1 MQRAD
6 NYPFKDKIAIVAEGC
21 LPGAYL
27 EPINVGNDN
36 KKRNSLVPYI
46 KEIFEEVHKCGFN
59 AFISD
64 DAVETAKFILDKTNG
79 EPYALPA
86 ILRFSNVAMEPYRI
100 IPAIKQFKKNA
111 RVIGYNYKD
120 EPEFWSW
127 GDALMDPQYDNK
139 GNEIFYSTSQW
150 SFLTAW
156 NAVCSE
162 LVPGS
167 LGYWTLAVPVKGSEQ
182 EKNVLGTCKDY
193 EQYLKTLDRLYKPV
207 LWAYDVYPIQKK
219 IENAGTKDNEKEKT
233 LIEVQHAHFYN
244 SFRMFRNQSVKTG
257 NIFWAYA
264 MVLDHSWYE
273 KGESQYSV
281 NLPTPTLGS
290 LRFEIFSALA
300 CGAQGIV
307 FYKLGSS
314 LNLERNRI
322 PLTPDEGQ
330 EPDYS
335 SLPEGNFT
343 VDAAFIGEDKGGYVF
358 TLEVNARLLG
368 IIKSAITEVQK
379 YNLVFAGAHATN
391 LWQYGSEY
399 DDEIPLLETNN
410 TLEAGT
416 SFGWIPGMLAL
427 SVEAAPDTPKNSR
440 GVLIT
445 RIENTRIVNSISRY
459 IVIVSHNPFFA
470 QVLKLKF
477 LYSQFK
483 ILNPIT
489 YSTIKPTVPQT
500 ADWNT
505 PAGTPIPKAE
515 NGYYTLP
522 AGGYIILKEN

>member
-6 NYPFKDKIAIVAEGC
+6 NYPFKDKIALVAEGC

-27 EPINVGNDN
+27 DPINANRPVN
-36 KKRNSLVPYI
+36 KTAPKITQRDILEPYV
-46 KEIFEEVHKCGFN
+46 KEIFNKVHNCGFN

-64 DAVETAKFILDKTNG
+64 DAIATAEYILEKTDG

-300 CGAQGIV
+300 YGAQGLMFSRMGMEKNIDNIEQLEAP
-307 FYKLGSS
+307 FSWGKPATGSS
-314 LNLERNRI
+314 AATTILRSDVCGYMKTVNEEIDKCSHIFLGCNCLKTAHTGNLF
-322 PLTPDEGQ
+322 GQ
-330 EPDYS
+330 SPASFPFGCLQCVKAD
-335 SLPEGNFT
+335 GN
-343 VDAAFIGEDKGGYVF
+343 
-358 TLEVNARLLG
+358 
-368 IIKSAITEVQK
+368 
-379 YNLVFAGAHATN
+379 
-391 LWQYGSEY
+391 
-399 DDEIPLLETNN
+399 
-410 TLEAGT
+410 
-416 SFGWIPGMLAL
+416 
-427 SVEAAPDTPKNSR
+427 
-440 GVLIT
+440 GVLLSELQLQDSKAT
-445 RIENTRIVNSISRY
+445 VIVN
-459 IVIVSHNPFFA
+459 HDPFHT
-470 QVLKLKF
+470 QKIETTLDDTKKPVLAYPESKHPTSGTVRTLTLDPGGAIIF
-477 LYSQFK
+477 
-483 ILNPIT
+483 T
-489 YSTIKPTVPQT
+489 YK
-500 ADWNT
+500 
-505 PAGTPIPKAE
+505 
-515 NGYYTLP
+515 
-522 AGGYIILKEN
+522 

>member
-64 DAVETAKFILDKTNG
+64 DAVETAKFILDKTDG

-86 ILRFSNVAMEPYRI
+86 ILRFSNGAMEPYRI
-100 IPAIKQFKKNA
+100 IPAIDNFKDNA

-120 EPEFWSW
+120 EPQFWAW
-127 GDALMDPQYDNK
+127 GDALMEPQYDK

-167 LGYWTLAVPVKGSEQ
+167 LGYWTLAVPVKKSVQ

-193 EQYLKTLDRLYKPV
+193 EQYLKTLDRLYKPP
-207 LWAYDVYPIQKK
+207 LWAYDVDPIQKK

-322 PLTPDEGQ
+322 PLTPNEGQ

-343 VDAAFIGEDKGGYVF
+343 VDAAFIGEDKGSSVF
-358 TLEVNARLLG
+358 TLEVNDRLLG

-379 YNLVFAGAHATN
+379 YNLVFARAYATN

-399 DDEIPLLETNN
+399 ADGIPLLETNN

-416 SFGWIPGMLAL
+416 SFGWIPERLAL
-427 SVEAAPDTPKNSR
+427 TVEAALDSPKNSR
-440 GVLIT
+440 GVLV
-445 RIENTRIVNSISRY
+445 TRIVKGIRKY

-470 QVLKLKF
+470 QVLKIKF
-477 LYSQFK
+477 LYPQFK
-483 ILNPIT
+483 IKNPII
-489 YSTIKPTVPQT
+489 YSVTRPQLPQT
-500 ADWNT
+500 YDWNT
-505 PAGTPIPKAE
+505 PAGTLIPKAA

-522 AGGYIILKEN
+522 AGGYIILEEN

>member
-36 KKRNSLVPYI
+36 KNRNSLVPYI
-46 KEIFEEVHKCGFN
+46 KEIFNKVHNCGFN

-64 DAVETAKFILDKTNG
+64 DAIATAEYILEKTDG

-86 ILRFSNVAMEPYRI
+86 LLRFSNVAMEPDRI
-100 IPAIKQFKKNA
+100 ISGIDKFKDKP

-120 EPEFWSW
+120 EPLFWAW
-127 GDALMDPQYDNK
+127 GDALMDPQYDDD

-167 LGYWTLAVPVKGSEQ
+167 LGYWTLAVPVKGSAQ
-182 EKNVLGTCKDY
+182 EKNVLGTCKNY
-193 EQYLKTLDRLYKPV
+193 EQYLKTLDRLYKPA

-219 IENAGTKDNEKEKT
+219 IENAGTRDNEREKT

-244 SFRMFRNQSVKTG
+244 SFRMFRNQSKNTG

-264 MVLDHSWYE
+264 MVLGHSLYK

-281 NLPTPTLGS
+281 NFPTPTLGS

-314 LNLERNRI
+314 LNLDKNRGDSN
-322 PLTPDEGQ
+322 PPGT
-330 EPDYS
+330 
-335 SLPEGNFT
+335 FT
-343 VDAAFIGEDKGGYVF
+343 VDAAFIGEDNGEYVF
-358 TLEVNARLLG
+358 TLEVNNRLLG

-379 YNLVFAGAHATN
+379 YNLVFAGAHATC
-391 LWQYGSEY
+391 LWQYGSKY
-399 DDEIPLLETNN
+399 DDGIPLLQTNN
-410 TLEAGT
+410 TLEPGT

-427 SVEAAPDTPKNSR
+427 SVEAAPDTPKNSL

-445 RIENTRIVNSISRY
+445 QIENTRIVNSISRY

-470 QVLKLKF
+470 QVLRLKF

-500 ADWNT
+500 SDWNT

-515 NGYYTLP
+515 DGYYTLP